1 MVTNCEGCTIYEKC
15 VGADGFPAYMVHHIP
30 NVYWE
35 QCIGQSA
42 NKNANKSNMEQ
53 EHSIYLAIPAT
64 SLTDYTPK
72 YNDLLVKGLQPVSQP
87 PDKSKSYTI
96 LTVTDC
102 LYGSPAVQH
111 IEVTAM

>member
-1 MVTNCEGCTIYEKC
+1 MFTNCEAITIYEKC

>member
-1 MVTNCEGCTIYEKC
+1 MFTNCEAITIYEKC
-15 VGADGFPAYMVHHIP
+15 VGADGFPAYVVHHIR
-30 NVYWE
+30 NVCWE
-35 QCIGQSA
+35 QCIGQRA
-42 NKNANKSNMEQ
+42 NKNANKSNMAQ